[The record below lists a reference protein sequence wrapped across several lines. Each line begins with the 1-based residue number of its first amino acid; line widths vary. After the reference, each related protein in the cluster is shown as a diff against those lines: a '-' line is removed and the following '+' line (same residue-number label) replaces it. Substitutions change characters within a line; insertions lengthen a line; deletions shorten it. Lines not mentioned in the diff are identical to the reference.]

1 MKKNT
6 INLLILTITMLF
18 VASASADGKDLL
30 ISIVPDVKATVSG
43 SGKILIILGEL
54 TISAISYIKSKN
66 IYVFFGVFA
75 VMLYFTYVMGVI

>member
-1 MKKNT
+1 MKKST

-30 ISIVPDVKATVSG
+30 IGIVPDVKATVSG
-43 SGKILIILGEL
+43 SGKILIILGDVVVS
-54 TISAISYIKSKN
+54 TISYVKTKN
-66 IYVFFGVFA
+66 ILVFFSVFA